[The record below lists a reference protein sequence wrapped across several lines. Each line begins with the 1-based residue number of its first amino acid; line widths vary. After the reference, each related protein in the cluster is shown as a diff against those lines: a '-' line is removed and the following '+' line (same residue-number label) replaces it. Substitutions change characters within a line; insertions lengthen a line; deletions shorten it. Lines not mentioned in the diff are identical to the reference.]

1 MHGDAVR
8 KSDAEWD
15 AYVETLAIMVAPMV
29 KYALC
34 TKTVCEN
41 HNLILQRDA
50 VERKV

>member
-1 MHGDAVR
+1 MEASYDKHGDAVR

-15 AYVETLAIMVAPMV
+15 AYVETLALMV

-34 TKTVCEN
+34 TITVSEN

-50 VERKV
+50 V